1 MDKISLSVENMYKK
15 YPYPFPSSKIK
26 NVNELLNLFKLFSL
40 ENNFNFN
47 KKNILDA
54 GSGTGHRIINVAKY
68 YDKSNFLGIDF
79 SKNSIKFA
87 NELVTKN
94 RITNIKF
101 KKANLLKKIKSKN
114 KFDVISSMGVLHHL
128 SNPEIGLTNILS
140 VLEKKGILFLYLYGK
155 LGGHDRM
162 IKKQIVRTLL
172 KNKNNYEDGIK
183 IIKKLKFTDL
193 EYGWKIDS
201 ENKREIDSVI
211 VDAYLHANEKL
222 YDFED
227 IDSLLCNSGIF
238 GYSIFGITTK
248 NQGLL
253 FSTELNSK
261 EKLKTPYSDI
271 TKFLS
276 LKFTQKFYN
285 SLNIREKCKIIELFF
300 EPNGYTVVGLT
311 KQMYDSLEPKSRIRK
326 NFIHCKS

>member
-1 MDKISLSVENMYKK
+1 MDKISSNVENMYKK

-26 NVNELLNLFKLFSL
+26 NVNELLNLFKFFSL
-40 ENNFNFN
+40 ENNFDFN

-68 YDKSNFLGIDF
+68 YRKSNFIGIDF
-79 SKNSIKFA
+79 SENSIKFA
-87 NELVTKN
+87 KELAVKN
-94 RITNIKF
+94 KITNIEF

-128 SNPEIGLTNILS
+128 SNPGIGLKNILS
-140 VLEKKGILFLYLYGK
+140 VLEKNGILFLYLYGK
-155 LGGHDRM
+155 LGGHERM
-162 IKKQIVRTLL
+162 IKKQIIRTLL
-172 KNKNNYEDGIK
+172 KNKNNYDDGIK
-183 IIKKLKFTDL
+183 LIKKLEFDDL

-248 NQGLL
+248 TRALL

-261 EKLKTPYSDI
+261 EKLKTSYSDI

-276 LKFTQKFYN
+276 SKFTQKFYD

-300 EPNGYTVVGLT
+300 EPNGYTIVGLT
-311 KQMYDSLEPKSRIRK
+311 KKMYDSLEPKSRIRK
-326 NFIHCKS
+326 NFIRCIS

>member
-1 MDKISLSVENMYKK
+1 ME
-15 YPYPFPSSKIK
+15 
-26 NVNELLNLFKLFSL
+26 
-40 ENNFNFN
+40 
-47 KKNILDA
+47 
-54 GSGTGHRIINVAKY
+54 
-68 YDKSNFLGIDF
+68 
-79 SKNSIKFA
+79 FA
-87 NELVTKN
+87 
-94 RITNIKF
+94 
-101 KKANLLKKIKSKN
+101 
-114 KFDVISSMGVLHHL
+114 
-128 SNPEIGLTNILS
+128 
-140 VLEKKGILFLYLYGK
+140 
-155 LGGHDRM
+155 
-162 IKKQIVRTLL
+162 
-172 KNKNNYEDGIK
+172 
-183 IIKKLKFTDL
+183 DL

-253 FSTELNSK
+253 FSTELHSE

-276 LKFTQKFYN
+276 SKFTQKFYN
-285 SLNIREKCKIIELFF
+285 SLNVREKCKIIELFF

-326 NFIHCKS
+326 NFIRCKL

>member
-1 MDKISLSVENMYKK
+1 MDKISSNVENMYKK

-26 NVNELLNLFKLFSL
+26 NVNELLNLFKFFSL
-40 ENNFNFN
+40 ENNFDFN

-68 YDKSNFLGIDF
+68 YRKSNFIGIDF
-79 SKNSIKFA
+79 SENSIKFA
-87 NELVTKN
+87 KELAVKN
-94 RITNIKF
+94 KITNIEF

-128 SNPEIGLTNILS
+128 SNPGIGLKNILS
-140 VLEKKGILFLYLYGK
+140 VLEKNGILFLYLYGK
-155 LGGHDRM
+155 LGGHERM
-162 IKKQIVRTLL
+162 IKKQIIRTLL
-172 KNKNNYEDGIK
+172 KNKNNYDDGIK
-183 IIKKLKFTDL
+183 LIKKLEFDDL

-248 NQGLL
+248 TRGLL

-261 EKLKTPYSDI
+261 EKLKTSYSDI

-276 LKFTQKFYN
+276 SKFTQKFYD

-300 EPNGYTVVGLT
+300 EPNGYTIVGLT
-311 KQMYDSLEPKSRIRK
+311 KKMYDSLEPKSRIRK
-326 NFIHCKS
+326 NFIRCIS